1 MLLYNT
7 DLLLNTSL
15 NNKVISGYGPFNL
28 SLNPSALNGIS
39 GNKLYKIV
47 YTFDNLETVTQTL
60 YYTPSGDLTLPFKFE
75 AGDPRNFKK
84 NKTFYL
90 PNTVTKDFNIKI
102 ESYTIGNATPQTINF
117 TLSLSA
123 PKMDGTLNAYFSS
136 LHLIHTR
143 MFGPNNNI
151 LYVFESKEPNYFIP
165 IIINW
170 KERPYIPPPPPI
182 DDSYRPYRIL
192 APFEDQSLQN
202 NNYRNIDFFNDQE
215 AYDTD
220 PRYPKY

>member
-1 MLLYNT
+1 MLLYDTDIILSNNT
-7 DLLLNTSL
+7 NGSVIKGYAPFSL
-15 NNKVISGYGPFNL
+15 T
-28 SLNPSALNGIS
+28 LNPSGIVGS
-39 GNKLYKIV
+39 TKIYKIV
-47 YTFDNLETVTQTL
+47 YTFDDLSTTSQTL
-60 YYTPSGDLTLPFKFE
+60 YYTPSSNISLPFRFE

-84 NKTFYL
+84 EKTFYL
-90 PNTVTKDFNIKI
+90 PNVFKKDFNIKV
-102 ESYTIGNATPQTINF
+102 ESYFVSNPNPSIINF

-136 LHLIHTR
+136 VHLIHTK
-143 MFGPNNNI
+143 MFGFDNNI

-165 IIINW
+165 IVMNW
-170 KERPYIPPPPPI
+170 KERPFIPPPPPI

-202 NNYRNIDFFNDQE
+202 NNYKNIDFFNDQE

>member
-1 MLLYNT
+1 MLLYSR
-7 DLLLNTSL
+7 DILVNTSL
-15 NNKVISGYGPFNL
+15 NNSVINAYAPFSL
-28 SLNPSALNGIS
+28 TLNPSGITT
-39 GNKLYKIV
+39 GRKIHKIV
-47 YTFDNLETVTQTL
+47 YTFGDLGTTTQTL
-60 YYTPSGDLTLPFKFE
+60 YYTPSGDTSLPFIFE

-84 NKTFYL
+84 EKTFYL
-90 PNTVTKDFNIKI
+90 PNVLKKDFQIKV
-102 ESYTIGNATPQTINF
+102 ETYRIGLVNPQTFSF

-136 LHLIHTR
+136 VHLIHTR
-143 MFGPNNNI
+143 MFGPENNI

-165 IIINW
+165 IVMNW

-202 NNYRNIDFFNDQE
+202 NNYKNIDFFNEQE
-215 AYDTD
+215 VYDTD
-220 PRYPKY
+220 PNYPKY